1 MPITISRSPTP
12 AYRKV
17 MYFID
22 GGYLRSSLKSMRGGD
37 SFNITSLPYNL
48 NTEFFGGGRIQGE
61 IVRVHY
67 YDAIYDPK
75 EPEYDDQKLYFD
87 GLDSQPFVEVRL
99 GSIVKGEKESR
110 QKGVD
115 VLMAIDM
122 VTKGYENHYDIAII
136 IAGDGDFEPLIRAV
150 KSSTGKRV
158 FGVVFD
164 EHYSMKLYR
173 QFDKGLVIDS
183 TNVDRFL

>member
-1 MPITISRSPTP
+1 
-12 AYRKV
+12 
-17 MYFID
+17 
-22 GGYLRSSLKSMRGGD
+22 
-37 SFNITSLPYNL
+37 
-48 NTEFFGGGRIQGE
+48 
-61 IVRVHY
+61 
-67 YDAIYDPK
+67 
-75 EPEYDDQKLYFD
+75 
-87 GLDSQPFVEVRL
+87 
-99 GSIVKGEKESR
+99 
-110 QKGVD
+110 
-115 VLMAIDM
+115 MAIDM

-183 TNVDRFL
+183 TTVDRFL

>member
-1 MPITISRSPTP
+1 MRVGSPPTP
-12 AYRKV
+12 AFRQV

-22 GGYLRSSLKSMRGGD
+22 GGYLRSSLKLMRGGD
-37 SFNITSLPYNL
+37 LFNITSLPENL
-48 NTEFFGGGRIQGE
+48 NNHFIGSGRIQGE
-61 IVRVHY
+61 IVRVYY
-67 YDAIYDPK
+67 YDAICEPK
-75 EPEYDDQKLYFD
+75 EPEYDDQKSYFD

-99 GSIVKGEKESR
+99 GSIVKGDKEFR

-122 VTKGYENHYDIAII
+122 ITKGYENHYDIAII

-150 KSSTGKRV
+150 KSSTGKHV

-164 EHYSMKLYR
+164 EHYSRKLFR
-173 QFDKGLVIDS
+173 QFDKGLVINS
-183 TNVDRFL
+183 TNVNRLL

>member
-1 MPITISRSPTP
+1 MRVHSPPTP
-12 AYRKV
+12 AYRQV

-22 GGYLRSSLKSMRGGD
+22 GGYLRSSLKLMRGD
-37 SFNITSLPYNL
+37 DFFDITSLPIKVNKH
-48 NTEFFGGGRIQGE
+48 FFGGGRIQGE
-61 IVRVHY
+61 IIRVHY

-75 EPEYDDQKLYFD
+75 EPEYDDQKSYFD
-87 GLDSQPFVEVRL
+87 GIDSQPFVEVRL
-99 GSIVKGEKESR
+99 GSIVKGEKELR

-122 VTKGYENHYDIAII
+122 ITKGYENHYDISII

-164 EHYSMKLYR
+164 EHYSMNLYR

-183 TNVDRFL
+183 KNVNLLL